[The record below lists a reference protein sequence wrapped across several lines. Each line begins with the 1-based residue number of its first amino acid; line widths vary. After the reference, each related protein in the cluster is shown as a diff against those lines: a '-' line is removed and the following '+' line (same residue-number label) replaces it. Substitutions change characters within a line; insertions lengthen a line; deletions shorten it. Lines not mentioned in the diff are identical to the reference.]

1 MSYKS
6 PLINVMQTA
15 CLKINSRIL
24 RDFGEIEN
32 LQNSDTKLERFF
44 NKTKEYVSYNLKD
57 YLKHCRP
64 DWEFSETININ
75 NSNDH
80 YYWSLKTFDGIENFK
95 RSIPFF
101 SISISVIHNDEVIA
115 CSIFDPLRDQFY
127 FAEKGKGAFLND
139 HRIRVSSRKEL
150 NSSLISIQTNKEKHD
165 YEKIFFKNYISIKNL
180 RLINSTGI
188 SISWVC
194 SGKIDCFVGIN
205 LNNNIV
211 RNGMLLLRESGGF
224 FLNSKINDDEI
235 FLCANPIIHKKII
248 KILN

>member
-15 CLKINSRIL
+15 YSKINSRVL

-32 LQNSDTKLERFF
+32 LQNSDTKLERFY
-44 NKTKEYVSYNLKD
+44 NKTKEYISYNLKD

-64 DWEFSETININ
+64 EWEFCDTNKTIDKNQ
-75 NSNDH
+75 
-80 YYWSLKTFDGIENFK
+80 YYWTLELFDGSENFK

-101 SISISVIHNDEVIA
+101 SISISVIHNNEVIA
-115 CSIFDPLRDQFY
+115 SSIFDPLRDKFY

-139 HRIRVSSRKEL
+139 HRIRVSGRNDL
-150 NSSLISIQTNKEKHD
+150 NSSLISIQTNKEKNE
-165 YEKIFFKNYISIKNL
+165 YEKIFLEKYISINNL
-180 RLINSTGI
+180 RLINSSGI

-194 SGKIDCFVGIN
+194 SGKIDCFIGIN

-211 RNGMLLLRESGGF
+211 TNGMLLLRESGGF
-224 FLNSKINDDEI
+224 FLNSKIDNNEI
-235 FLCANPIIHKKII
+235 FICANPAIHKKII